1 MSQGDNYLNLSERED
16 LLSETQMLSQKPR
29 RNFTPLSDNTEAAY
43 YGMTDV
49 ESIEEVVGRLRE
61 KCQRPDFVQVLRVM
75 HCNELTSLKGINV
88 FQNLVDLNISSNNL
102 ITMSGLETIMQ
113 LQTVNLSCNKIA

>member
-29 RNFTPLSDNTEAAY
+29 RNLTPLSDNTEAAY

-61 KCQRPDFVQVLRVM
+61 KC
-75 HCNELTSLKGINV
+75 
-88 FQNLVDLNISSNNL
+88 
-102 ITMSGLETIMQ
+102 
-113 LQTVNLSCNKIA
+113 